1 MSRQAFSPS
10 GLHSSQ
16 DLDRI
21 IVSIVDVSPRV
32 MSCGA
37 SMMEV
42 VRGEVLDKY
51 DGTPGCARRWD
62 YEEVGDAPS
71 WHHNGQGR

>member
-1 MSRQAFSPS
+1 
-10 GLHSSQ
+10 
-16 DLDRI
+16 
-21 IVSIVDVSPRV
+21 

-62 YEEVGDAPS
+62 YEEVSLCTKMPRLVTMVAKRFADV
-71 WHHNGQGR
+71 GRFCRATSGTASG